1 MVQKKTAIE
10 KPRNRHVSFMQT
22 PEHRNTR
29 KMMGKLEFDKVTV
42 SMTKNK

>member
-22 PEHRNTR
+22 PEHRKR
-29 KMMGKLEFDKVTV
+29 EMVGKLEFDKVTV
-42 SMTKNK
+42 SITKNK